1 MLKMPRSVIR
11 LIYINRILR
20 DTARL
25 DGKLH
30 RRAKAIILNG
40 RSVCVRLIRSLAI
53 THKQAILTQENVRK
67 ENNIHKQFDKNL
79 KHTQHSENAE
89 NGK

>member
-1 MLKMPRSVIR
+1 MCSTYKVS
-11 LIYINRILR
+11 R
-20 DTARL
+20 D
-25 DGKLH
+25 
-30 RRAKAIILNG
+30 N
-40 RSVCVRLIRSLAI
+40 SQ
-53 THKQAILTQENVRK
+53 QAILTQENVRK